1 MISKQ
6 RLKNQL
12 NKRLAELKQQYRD
25 TCNDSGLKGNKI
37 KKTSATVI
45 RSSLKKNIC
54 ILYLIGELL
63 EQPKFIVTSLL
74 WLLQSSVLF
83 KQVGHQEEP
92 SAFSW
97 WLLINNECYK
107 NFSSCLILI
116 RIN

>member
-63 EQPKFIVTSLL
+63 EQP
-74 WLLQSSVLF
+74 
-83 KQVGHQEEP
+83 
-92 SAFSW
+92 
-97 WLLINNECYK
+97 NNTEVYSDESIMALTK
-107 NFSSCLILI
+107 LGII
-116 RIN
+116 